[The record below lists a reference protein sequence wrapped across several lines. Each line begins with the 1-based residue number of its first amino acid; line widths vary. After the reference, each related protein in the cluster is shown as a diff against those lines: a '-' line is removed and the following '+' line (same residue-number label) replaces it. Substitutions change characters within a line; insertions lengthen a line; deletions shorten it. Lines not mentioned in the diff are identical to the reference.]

1 MSVFYKRLVVPA
13 AYAGA
18 GAPDVDLSGTNFQ
31 PKRIQIVNEDGTLAN
46 DAFISFDGV
55 ADVGHVTGDP
65 GVLSAEITYNNCA
78 GVTKLWFKKGG
89 GVAPTI
95 RVLIEM

>member
-1 MSVFYKRLVVPA
+1 MSVFYKRFQVPA
-13 AYAGA
+13 AYAA
-18 GAPDVDLSGTNFQ
+18 SNAPDIKLDPSFQ
-31 PKRIQIVNEDGTLAN
+31 PKRIQVVNEDGTLAN

-55 ADVGHVTGDP
+55 NDIGHVTGDP

-78 GVTKLWFKKGG
+78 GVTQLWFKKGG
-89 GVAPTI
+89 GAAAPFV